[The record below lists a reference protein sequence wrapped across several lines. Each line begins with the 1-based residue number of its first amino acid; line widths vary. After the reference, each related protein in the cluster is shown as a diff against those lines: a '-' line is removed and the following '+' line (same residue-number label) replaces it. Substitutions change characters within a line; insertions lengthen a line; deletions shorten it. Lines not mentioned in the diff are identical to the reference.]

1 MMRCWWTRV
10 FLFLTAL
17 GAIATLVASIPAY
30 SETEQQAAGA
40 QKRVRSDSFR
50 QKAGEVSLE
59 TLPAEARATVAR
71 IKQGGPFPYRKD
83 GTTFGNREHRL
94 QARARGYYK
103 EYTVPTPG
111 SHDRGARRIIAG
123 GAGEMYYTDDHYN
136 TFRLIK
142 E

>member
-1 MMRCWWTRV
+1 MRSWWTRV

-17 GAIATLVASIPAY
+17 GATALVLSFPAY
-30 SETEQQAAGA
+30 GEADQDNSSP
-40 QKRVRSDSFR
+40 QKRARADFFR
-50 QKAGEVSLE
+50 QKAAEVSLD

-71 IKQGGPFPYRKD
+71 IKDGGPFPYRKD
-83 GTTFGNREHRL
+83 GSVFGNREHRL
-94 QARARGYYK
+94 QMRARGYYK

-111 SHDRGARRIIAG
+111 SHDRGARRVIAG
-123 GAGEMYYTDDHYN
+123 SSGEMYYTDDHYN

>member
-17 GAIATLVASIPAY
+17 GATPTLVTSFPAY
-30 SETEQQAAGA
+30 GETEQQASSA
-40 QKRVRSDSFR
+40 QKRVRSDFFR
-50 QKAGEVSLE
+50 QKAAEVSLE
-59 TLPAEARATVAR
+59 TLPPEARATVAQ
-71 IKQGGPFPYRKD
+71 IKKGGPFPYRKD
-83 GTTFGNREHRL
+83 GTIFGNREHRL

-123 GAGEMYYTDDHYN
+123 SGGEMYYTDDHYN
-136 TFRLIK
+136 TFRLVK